1 MALVT
6 ITLKEYT
13 NLMYILKYV
22 NNITKNPW
30 YRYNKSCI
38 FPNVAFSYF
47 SQKNVMSLL

>member
-13 NLMYILKYV
+13 NLMCILKCL
-22 NNITKNPW
+22 NGITKNPW
-30 YRYNKSCI
+30 YWYNKSCI

-47 SQKNVMSLL
+47 SKKM